1 MLTSEGAEG
10 IIVRRE
16 DISQALSRGSSCKSC
31 GEDVLELLN
40 HASLSMATAQIT
52 KGCCCRLDPLGE
64 YVQALLDH
72 ERSN

>member
-1 MLTSEGAEG
+1 MERHGSEH
-10 IIVRRE
+10 
-16 DISQALSRGSSCKSC
+16 
-31 GEDVLELLN
+31 LLN